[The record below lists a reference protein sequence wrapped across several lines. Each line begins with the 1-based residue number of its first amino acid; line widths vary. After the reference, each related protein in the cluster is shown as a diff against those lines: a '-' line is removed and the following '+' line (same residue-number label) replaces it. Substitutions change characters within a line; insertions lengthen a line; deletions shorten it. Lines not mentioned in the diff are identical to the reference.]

1 MPRGST
7 GLATT
12 CALDA
17 AASSAVM
24 KWVEGWAP
32 PRIAVLGGACHV
44 LPPMKREDGAECA
57 AEFVAPPEAWPEAL
71 PEADPPDPPCA
82 TGAPPPRLPPLA
94 WPPPPPNPPPW
105 LPPKPPPPPAWPPP
119 PPPPCWAKAG

>member
-1 MPRGST
+1 VRIALLVANDDPRKAVDAPRGLPMPLGST
-7 GLATT
+7 GGLTAR
-12 CALDA
+12 ALDA

-57 AEFVAPPEAWPEAL
+57 AEFVAPPEAL

-82 TGAPPPRLPPLA
+82 TGAPP
-94 WPPPPPNPPPW
+94 
-105 LPPKPPPPPAWPPP
+105 
-119 PPPPCWAKAG
+119 

>member
-44 LPPMKREDGAECA
+44 LPPTKREDEAECA
-57 AEFVAPPEAWPEAL
+57 AEFVAPPEAL

-82 TGAPPPRLPPLA
+82 TGAPPPRLPPPLA
-94 WPPPPPNPPPW
+94 WPPPNPPPW
-105 LPPKPPPPPAWPPP
+105 LPPNPPPPA
-119 PPPPCWAKAG
+119 

>member
-7 GLATT
+7 GGLTT
-12 CALDA
+12 RALDA

-44 LPPMKREDGAECA
+44 LPPTKREDGAECA
-57 AEFVAPPEAWPEAL
+57 AEFVAPPLPVLREPLPEAL
-71 PEADPPDPPCA
+71 PEDD
-82 TGAPPPRLPPLA
+82 AP
-94 WPPPPPNPPPW
+94 
-105 LPPKPPPPPAWPPP
+105 
-119 PPPPCWAKAG
+119 